1 MTVGRVGIRR
11 IGALALTLGM
21 TFALVRLSALALP
34 PAAGAGGGLVRL
46 SWRLRGD
53 GVCRPPTPAELERLP
68 AHMRDPDACMG
79 RGSDW
84 DLTVRVDGVEVVRD
98 RLAPAGARGD
108 RPVFVLR
115 DVPVSPGRH
124 GLEVTFDPV
133 GPTLEE
139 GHRLERALDVAPG
152 EVVLVTWDAE
162 AERLVVREG
171 STP

>member
-1 MTVGRVGIRR
+1 M
-11 IGALALTLGM
+11 ASLALTLGM
-21 TFALVRLSALALP
+21 TVLLVRLSAVSLP
-34 PAAGAGGGLVRL
+34 PTTESGGGLVRL

-53 GVCRPPTPAELERLP
+53 AVCRRPTPAELERLP

-84 DLTVRVDGVEVVRD
+84 DLTVRVDDTEMVRD

-124 GLEVTFDPV
+124 RLDVVFDPV
-133 GPTLEE
+133 GRPGER
-139 GHRLERALDVAPG
+139 GHRLERSVDVARG

-162 AERLVVREG
+162 AERLVLREG
-171 STP
+171 ATP